1 MFKVM
6 VPLMIFT
13 KIEAVDDAAPP
24 KPEAVD
30 VLARLWLLLPPASC
44 DLMPKSVTSRPHCVR
59 SENVNPHCRQHG
71 YCF

>member
-13 KIEAVDDAAPP
+13 KIEAVDDAASP

-30 VLARLWLLLPPASC
+30 V
-44 DLMPKSVTSRPHCVR
+44 D
-59 SENVNPHCRQHG
+59 
-71 YCF
+71 